1 MKKMIKKQL
10 TRLLFLF
17 ALLLGAF
24 NMITAQ
30 LYGDFPYL
38 QTFTSGVQPSEI
50 SLLSPQIGTNSAT
63 FTTNGVQL
71 TPAANNRFGA
81 IYVNNRQ
88 FSSVNGIRI
97 EFEYGMY
104 GGSGA
109 DGISMFLFD
118 AGVTTPVVGAY
129 GAGLGYGY
137 NRARDQYASLRQT
150 GLTGAFL
157 GVGLDAFGN
166 YKRSVFQGDQRS
178 NGIPSSTFSQA
189 LSHVTLRGAKG
200 AVINSSIGLGDG
212 FTGYPVLTTQS
223 TLSGTTGA
231 ATIDPL
237 TGAYSTASGLA
248 ENFDLKTSSLTFDP
262 TNANYRKAI
271 IELLPNIGGGFDV
284 TVKIQHGSTITTVID
299 KYWYRTSY
307 TYVENANPAITDYN
321 NSDTQGANTSHVL
334 STIAP
339 SSFRIGFAASTGG
352 LNNTHLI
359 KNLKVTMPYA
369 AEAYDDAATGCR
381 DTTIPINVLNNDL
394 AYTGIFPTTVSS
406 SSANIDKSSFVFY
419 NASGGVVSGNTYTST
434 NGTWVY
440 NPTTGVVNFTGNTGF
455 VGTESVQ
462 YSIKGTTVP
471 FNDEGYRSNKA
482 TISVTTTGGAACQI
496 PFGCDSKLYLSQS
509 NTLYQINTTANPF
522 TYPAIGAAH
531 TSNFNSIGLNP
542 QDGFIYGTLD
552 GTNNI
557 VRIGSGG
564 TYYSIGAVSGLPNG
578 IIYNSGEFDSSGNYY
593 VKQNV
598 NGTTLYKINLSTMT
612 ASTITLSSSLNIA
625 DLAYNNVTNLLYAVN
640 SSNGDLV
647 SINPTNGNVINIGG
661 GSGST
666 TQFGAMFG
674 SSTGELFGSL
684 NTGGFY
690 QFNLTNGSRVLISSS
705 PASSANDGAHCP
717 TAPIA
722 FSADL
727 YITKTDGKT
736 TYAPGTTNTYTIVVG
751 NNGPFG
757 VLGATVSDPLPVG
770 ISTGNVSYTATVSGG
785 ATTSVVGTQTGAI
798 SDVVSLPV
806 GGTVTYTV
814 VVSIPITYSG
824 NFVNT
829 ATIASPANST
839 DANLSN
845 NTAVDTDNQTVCYNP
860 VTNLSSGTSSKH
872 GITLLKR
879 AGDNGDGN
887 QNNDWPMIRKSAYT
901 VLESNTRGFVITRI
915 AKANLG
921 NITNPVEGMMVYD
934 TTDKCLKIFADGVWS
949 CFSTPAC
956 P

>member
-1 MKKMIKKQL
+1 ME
-10 TRLLFLF
+10 TFL
-17 ALLLGAF
+17 
-24 NMITAQ
+24 N
-30 LYGDFPYL
+30 GDFPYL

-71 TPAANNRFGA
+71 TPASNNRFGA

-231 ATIDPL
+231 ATINPS

-321 NSDTQGANTSHVL
+321 NSDTQGANTSHML

-359 KNLKVTMPYA
+359 KNLKVTM
-369 AEAYDDAATGCR
+369 
-381 DTTIPINVLNNDL
+381 
-394 AYTGIFPTTVSS
+394 
-406 SSANIDKSSFVFY
+406 
-419 NASGGVVSGNTYTST
+419 
-434 NGTWVY
+434 
-440 NPTTGVVNFTGNTGF
+440 
-455 VGTESVQ
+455 
-462 YSIKGTTVP
+462 
-471 FNDEGYRSNKA
+471 
-482 TISVTTTGGAACQI
+482 
-496 PFGCDSKLYLSQS
+496 
-509 NTLYQINTTANPF
+509 
-522 TYPAIGAAH
+522 
-531 TSNFNSIGLNP
+531 
-542 QDGFIYGTLD
+542 
-552 GTNNI
+552 
-557 VRIGSGG
+557 
-564 TYYSIGAVSGLPNG
+564 
-578 IIYNSGEFDSSGNYY
+578 
-593 VKQNV
+593 
-598 NGTTLYKINLSTMT
+598 
-612 ASTITLSSSLNIA
+612 
-625 DLAYNNVTNLLYAVN
+625 
-640 SSNGDLV
+640 
-647 SINPTNGNVINIGG
+647 
-661 GSGST
+661 
-666 TQFGAMFG
+666 
-674 SSTGELFGSL
+674 
-684 NTGGFY
+684 
-690 QFNLTNGSRVLISSS
+690 
-705 PASSANDGAHCP
+705 
-717 TAPIA
+717 
-722 FSADL
+722 
-727 YITKTDGKT
+727 
-736 TYAPGTTNTYTIVVG
+736 
-751 NNGPFG
+751 
-757 VLGATVSDPLPVG
+757 
-770 ISTGNVSYTATVSGG
+770 
-785 ATTSVVGTQTGAI
+785 
-798 SDVVSLPV
+798 
-806 GGTVTYTV
+806 
-814 VVSIPITYSG
+814 
-824 NFVNT
+824 
-829 ATIASPANST
+829 
-839 DANLSN
+839 
-845 NTAVDTDNQTVCYNP
+845 
-860 VTNLSSGTSSKH
+860 
-872 GITLLKR
+872 
-879 AGDNGDGN
+879 
-887 QNNDWPMIRKSAYT
+887 
-901 VLESNTRGFVITRI
+901 
-915 AKANLG
+915 
-921 NITNPVEGMMVYD
+921 
-934 TTDKCLKIFADGVWS
+934 
-949 CFSTPAC
+949 
-956 P
+956 

>member
-1 MKKMIKKQL
+1 MMKKNLKN
-10 TRLLFLF
+10 
-17 ALLLGAF
+17 LLLSSIVFFSTF
-24 NMITAQ
+24 NLIHSQ
-30 LYGDFPYL
+30 LYGDFPYV

-231 ATIDPL
+231 ATINPS
-237 TGAYSTASGLA
+237 TGAYTTASGLA
-248 ENFDLKTSSLTFDP
+248 ANFDLKTTSLSFVP

-369 AEAYDDAATGCR
+369 AEAYDDTATGCR

-462 YSIKGTTVP
+462 YSIKGTTAP

-482 TISVTTTGGAACQI
+482 TISVTTTNGAACQI
-496 PFGCDSKLYLSQS
+496 PFGCDSKLYLSQDK
-509 NTLYQINTTANPF
+509 TLYDVNTTNNPF
-522 TYPAIGAAH
+522 TFPSLGSY
-531 TSNFNSIGLNP
+531 TSSFNSIGLNP
-542 QDGFIYGTLD
+542 QDGFIYGTID
-552 GTNNI
+552 NTNTL
-557 VRIGSGG
+557 VRIGKNG
-564 TYYSIGAVSGLPNG
+564 TFYNIGAVSGLPNG
-578 IIYNSGEFDSSGNYY
+578 ILFNAGEFDSAGNYY
-593 VKQNV
+593 IKENS
-598 NGTTLYKINLSTMT
+598 NGSTLYKINVSSMT
-612 ASTITLSSSLNIA
+612 ATPIALNRAINIA
-625 DLAYNNVTNLLYAVN
+625 DLAYNNTTGLLYSIN
-640 SSNGDLV
+640 STDGNLI
-647 SINPTNGNVINIGG
+647 SINPNNGTVTVIGG
-661 GSGST
+661 GTGST
-666 TQFGAMFG
+666 AFGALFS
-674 SSTGELFGSL
+674 SSTGELYGSL

-690 QFNLTNGSRVLISSS
+690 QFNITNGARVLISSS
-705 PASSANDGAHCP
+705 PASNANDGAHCS
-717 TAPIA
+717 TAPIV
-722 FSADL
+722 FNADL

-757 VLGATVSDPLPVG
+757 VLGATVSDPLPTG
-770 ISTGNVSYTATVSGG
+770 INSSNVTYTATVSGG

-814 VVSIPITYSG
+814 NVSIPITFTG
-824 NFVNT
+824 NLVNT
-829 ATIASPANST
+829 ATITSPTNSI
-839 DANLSN
+839 DSNLSN
-845 NTAVDTDNQTVCYNP
+845 NSATDTDTQAVCYNP
-860 VTNLSSGTSSKH
+860 VTNTATGIPSNH

-879 AGDNGDGN
+879 AGDDGDGN
-887 QNNDWPMIRKSAYT
+887 PNNDWPMNRKSAHT
-901 VLESNTRGFVITRI
+901 VLESNKQGFVITRI
-915 AKANLG
+915 AKANLS

-934 TTDKCLKIFADGVWS
+934 TTDKCLKIYADGVWS